1 MADPQQVLAQ
11 RVHDAIVA
19 SFGPEYRDADP
30 LIRPSSFADFQA
42 NAALPLAKRV
52 GRPPRE
58 VAAELTAR
66 LDVTGVC
73 AEPVVSGPGF
83 INLTLRDDWIAV
95 QASAMLGDDR
105 LGLVPAAAPQT
116 VVVEYS
122 SPNIAKEMHVGHLRT
137 TIVGDAIARIG
148 EFAGHRVIRD
158 NHVGDW
164 GTQFGM
170 LIEYLLDVGEESA
183 EAGSLRTDPNA
194 FYQAARRKF
203 DSDPGF
209 ADRARKRVVDLQGG
223 DPGTLQLWQD
233 LVDFS
238 KDYLHRIYGRLGVTL
253 TDDDIKGESFYNDL
267 LADTVARLEEEGIA
281 VHSDGALC
289 AFPAGFTG
297 REGRPMPVII
307 RKSDGG
313 YNYSTTDLATIRYRV
328 DELHVDR
335 AIYVVGS
342 DQALHF
348 QMVFAVAREAGWIPP
363 GAVFEH
369 AQIGLVLGPDGNR
382 LRTRSGD
389 NVQLSD
395 LLAEAVERARA
406 ILDELDATARFDAA
420 ELDAVAEAV
429 GIGAVKYAD
438 LSTARESAYVFDWDR
453 MISFRGN
460 TGPYLQYATAR
471 IRSIFRRAADGL
483 AADTGADAAV
493 ATDAADADAAAADA
507 AAADAAAA
515 DAGTTAHRAGVA
527 ITAGPERALALKLLG
542 FGAVITGVG
551 ETAEPHRLCGYLF
564 EVASLFTTFYEEC
577 PVLKAE
583 SASLRASRLALCA
596 LTHDVLTTG
605 LGLLGVPV
613 PERM

>member
-1 MADPQQVLAQ
+1 MADPEQVLAQ

-19 SFGPEYRDADP
+19 SFGPDFGDTDP

-42 NAALPLAKRV
+42 NAALPLGKRL

-58 VAAELTAR
+58 VAAELTSR
-66 LDVTGVC
+66 LDVAGIC
-73 AEPVVSGPGF
+73 AEPEVSGPGF
-83 INLTLRDDWIAV
+83 INLTLRDDWIAA
-95 QASAMLGDDR
+95 QASRMLADPR
-105 LGLVPAAAPQT
+105 LGLPPVSDPQKI
-116 VVVEYS
+116 VVEYS
-122 SPNIAKEMHVGHLRT
+122 SPNVAKEMHVGHLRT
-137 TIVGDAIARIG
+137 TIVGDAIARVL
-148 EFAGHRVIRD
+148 EFAGHQVIRD

-170 LIEYLLDVGEESA
+170 LIEYLLDVGEDSA
-183 EAGSLRTDPNA
+183 EAGLLRTDPNA
-194 FYQAARRKF
+194 FYQAARRIF

-209 ADRARKRVVDLQGG
+209 AERARKRVVDLQGG
-223 DPGTLQLWQD
+223 DPGTLQLWQEIVD
-233 LVDFS
+233 LS
-238 KDYLHRIYGRLGVTL
+238 LDYLHRIYGRLGVTL
-253 TDDDIKGESFYNDL
+253 TDDDIKGESFYNHL
-267 LADTVARLEEEGIA
+267 LADTVARLEEQGIA
-281 VHSDGALC
+281 VYSDGALC
-289 AFPAGFTG
+289 AFPPGFTN
-297 REGRPMPVII
+297 REGGPLPVII

-328 DELHVDR
+328 DVLHIDR

-342 DQALHF
+342 DQTLHF
-348 QMVFAVAREAGWIPP
+348 QMVFAVAREAGWIPA
-363 GAVFEH
+363 GTRFEH

-395 LLAEAVERARA
+395 LLQEAVDRARG
-406 ILDELDATARFDAA
+406 ILVELDAAARFDPA
-420 ELDAVAEAV
+420 ELDAIAEAV

-471 IRSIFRRAADGL
+471 IRSIFRRADG
-483 AADTGADAAV
+483 V
-493 ATDAADADAAAADA
+493 
-507 AAADAAAA
+507 
-515 DAGTTAHRAGVA
+515 GTAEGGIA

-542 FGAVITGVG
+542 FGAVLTGVG
-551 ETAEPHRLCGYLF
+551 ETAEPHRLCTYLF
-564 EVASLFTTFYEEC
+564 DVASLFTTFYEEC

-583 SASLRASRLALCA
+583 PASLRASRLALCA
-596 LTHDVLTTG
+596 LTLDVLTLG
-605 LGLLGVPV
+605 LTLLGVPI